1 MPPEATN
8 KAPAG
13 AASQDSAPS
22 GVPEAPAQFTPAAGS
37 GQSFMSSD
45 ATAPGG
51 WSWGGA
57 MFNVWFAAGISSPLH
72 LLWILVLWV
81 PFLNFIVLI
90 GLFVGYGLKGRS
102 MAASSKVFASK
113 EEYIGFMKGVD
124 KIGKLAFMVA
134 LALVVL
140 GILASIV
147 LAALGAAV
155 VDSGMPMGY

>member
-13 AASQDSAPS
+13 AAPQDSAPS
-22 GVPEAPAQFTPAAGS
+22 GAPEAPAPFTPAAGTA
-37 GQSFMSSD
+37 QSFMSSD
-45 ATAPGG
+45 ATMQGG

-57 MFNVWFAAGISSPLH
+57 MFNMWFAAGISSPLH

-81 PFLNFIVLI
+81 PFLNFIVLV

-124 KIGKLAFMVA
+124 KIGKLTFIVA
-134 LALVVL
+134 LALVAL
-140 GILASIV
+140 GILASIL
-147 LAALGAAV
+147 LAAIGAAV
-155 VDSGMPMGY
+155 GNALLPTSY